1 MTARI
6 ADLPKPSHR
15 AAALI
20 EARNLKMARS
30 QHAYVRGSTTR
41 FYDWLEHSKGKLPAG
56 PSIWICGDCHIGNLG
71 PLADQRGRVEIQ
83 IRDLDQTVIGNPAHD
98 LIRLGLSLASAARGS
113 DLPGV
118 ATAHMLEELTQGYE
132 AALAGDFDAEDGEK
146 RGPKAVRGVLRHAL
160 KRKWKHLATE
170 RLEDVTPN
178 IPLGKHFWTLAHEER
193 RALEALFAEDAV
205 REMLTLFK
213 GRPGKAEVEL
223 VDAAYWM
230 KGCSSLGRLRYAAL
244 LRVGAKDGDGPG
256 ELCLVDLK
264 EAAPAAAPRDPE
276 ATMPR
281 DNARRVVA
289 GARALS
295 PNLGDRML
303 ALRLLDKP
311 VVMRELTPQDLKIEI
326 DRLTRRE
333 AMSVAR
339 YLAGVVGTAHGR
351 QLDAGTRAAWLA
363 ELAGARSKGLDA
375 PGWLWT
381 SVVDLVAAHEA
392 AYLDHCR
399 RVAMAEAA

>member
-1 MTARI
+1 
-6 ADLPKPSHR
+6 LPSKTVHPPQPRHR

-41 FYDWLEHSKGKLPAG
+41 FYEWLEQSSGKLPAG

-132 AALAGDFDAEDGEK
+132 AALAGDFDAEDGET

-160 KRKWKHLATE
+160 KRKWKHLAAE
-170 RLEDVTPN
+170 RLEDVKPT
-178 IPLGKHFWTLAHEER
+178 IPLGKHFWCLTHEER
-193 RALEALFAEDAV
+193 HALEALFAEDAA

-213 GRPGKAEVEL
+213 GRPGKAEIEL

-244 LRVGAKDGDGPG
+244 LRVGADGDGPG

-264 EAAPAAAPRDPE
+264 EAAAAAAPRDPE

-303 ALRLLDKP
+303 ALRLLDKA

-351 QLDAGTRAAWLA
+351 QMDAEMRASWLA
-363 ELAGARSKGLDA
+363 ELSRARGKGLDA
-375 PGWLWT
+375 PSWLWS
-381 SVVDLVAAHEA
+381 SVVELVAAHEA

-399 RVAMAEAA
+399 KVAMAEAA

>member
-1 MTARI
+1 
-6 ADLPKPSHR
+6 
-15 AAALI
+15 
-20 EARNLKMARS
+20 
-30 QHAYVRGSTTR
+30 
-41 FYDWLEHSKGKLPAG
+41 
-56 PSIWICGDCHIGNLG
+56 
-71 PLADQRGRVEIQ
+71 
-83 IRDLDQTVIGNPAHD
+83 
-98 LIRLGLSLASAARGS
+98 
-113 DLPGV
+113 
-118 ATAHMLEELTQGYE
+118 
-132 AALAGDFDAEDGEK
+132 
-146 RGPKAVRGVLRHAL
+146 
-160 KRKWKHLATE
+160 
-170 RLEDVTPN
+170 
-178 IPLGKHFWTLAHEER
+178 
-193 RALEALFAEDAV
+193 
-205 REMLTLFK
+205 
-213 GRPGKAEVEL
+213 
-223 VDAAYWM
+223 
-230 KGCSSLGRLRYAAL
+230 
-244 LRVGAKDGDGPG
+244 
-256 ELCLVDLK
+256 
-264 EAAPAAAPRDPE
+264 
-276 ATMPR
+276 MPR